1 MRKKKKRK
9 ATSYLEVIMNWV
21 SIVLEIVLYP
31 TLAI

>member
-9 ATSYLEVIMNWV
+9 ASYLEVIMNWV